1 MVERRMSA
9 KHMDVQKVYVKL
21 HIKSAK
27 LRVGDEAK
35 NLKVVWTRGANSKQ
49 RTETKSISVD
59 AQNDTATFND
69 SMRCNPRMRW
79 DTASQTFRDE
89 NKITL
94 YCDNDVLGQIVL
106 DLAPL
111 VDKPAQSFQ
120 SELRSADY
128 VPTNDQEM
136 VLVGDVSKFPGA
148 VLSFKL
154 GVTSEEE

>member
-21 HIKSAK
+21 TIKSAK
-27 LRVGDEAK
+27 LKVGNETK
-35 NLKVVWTRGANSKQ
+35 NLKVVWSRGANAKLRQ
-49 RTETKSISVD
+49 ETKSISVD
-59 AQNDTATFND
+59 TQNDTATFND
-69 SMRCNPRMRW
+69 RMTCNPRMRW

-111 VDKPAQSFQ
+111 VDKPAQTF
-120 SELRSADY
+120 
-128 VPTNDQEM
+128 
-136 VLVGDVSKFPGA
+136 
-148 VLSFKL
+148 
-154 GVTSEEE
+154 